1 MTFEQQVAR
10 LEQIVAQLNDSK
22 LDLAQALKLFDEGVG
37 LRRDAHGELAKV
49 EGTLG
54 RLIEKADGSFDVV
67 KE

>member
-22 LDLAQALKLFDEGVG
+22 LDLAQALQLFDEGVS
-37 LRRDAHGELAKV
+37 LLRDAHGELAKV

>member
-10 LEQIVAQLNDSK
+10 LEQIVGQLNDSK
-22 LDLAQALKLFDEGVG
+22 LDLNQALALFDEGVG
-37 LRRDAHGELAKV
+37 LLRDAHEELARV

-54 RLIEKADGSFDVV
+54 RLIERADGSFDVV

>member
-1 MTFEQQVAR
+1 MNFEQQVAR
-10 LEQIVAQLNDSK
+10 LEQIVSALNDSK

-37 LRRDAHGELAKV
+37 LLRDAHEELAKV

>member
-10 LEQIVAQLNDSK
+10 LEQIVAQLNDSR
-22 LDLAQALKLFDEGVG
+22 LDLADALKLFDEGVG
-37 LRRDAHGELAKV
+37 LLRDAHGELAKV

-54 RLIEKADGSFDVV
+54 RLIERADGSFDVV

>member
-1 MTFEQQVAR
+1 MTFEQQVTR

-22 LDLAQALKLFDEGVG
+22 LDLSQALKLFDEGVG
-37 LRRDAHGELAKV
+37 LLRDAHEELAKV

>member
-1 MTFEQQVAR
+1 VTFEQQVAR
-10 LEQIVAQLNDSK
+10 LEQIVGQLNDSK

-37 LRRDAHGELAKV
+37 LLRDAHEELAKV

>member
-1 MTFEQQVAR
+1 MTFEQQVGR

-22 LDLAQALKLFDEGVG
+22 LDLAQALKLFDEGVA
-37 LRRDAHGELAKV
+37 LLRDAHGELARA

>member
-1 MTFEQQVAR
+1 MSFEKQVTR
-10 LEQIVAQLNDSK
+10 LEQIVSQLNDSK

-37 LRRDAHGELAKV
+37 LLRDAHEELAKV

>member
-10 LEQIVAQLNDSK
+10 LEQIVANLNDSK
-22 LDLAQALKLFDEGVG
+22 LDLAEALKLFDEGVG
-37 LRRDAHGELAKV
+37 LLRNAHDELAKV

>member
-10 LEQIVAQLNDSK
+10 LEQIVAQLNDSR
-22 LDLAQALKLFDEGVG
+22 LDLANALKLFDEGVG
-37 LRRDAHGELAKV
+37 LLRDAHEELAKV

>member
-1 MTFEQQVAR
+1 MSFEQQVAR
-10 LEQIVAQLNDSK
+10 LEEIVSQLNDSR

-37 LRRDAHGELAKV
+37 LLRDAHEELAKV

-54 RLIEKADGSFDVV
+54 RLIERADGSFDVV

>member
-1 MTFEQQVAR
+1 MTFEKQVSR

-37 LRRDAHGELAKV
+37 LLRDAHEELAKV

>member
-1 MTFEQQVAR
+1 MSFERQITR

-22 LDLAQALKLFDEGVG
+22 LDLAQALELFDEGVG
-37 LRRDAHGELAKV
+37 LLRDAHEELAKA

>member
-10 LEQIVAQLNDSK
+10 LEAIVNQLNDSR

-37 LRRDAHGELAKV
+37 LLRNAHDELAKV

-67 KE
+67 DE

>member
-1 MTFEQQVAR
+1 MTFEQQVFR
-10 LEQIVAQLNDSK
+10 LEQIVSQLNDSK

-37 LRRDAHGELAKV
+37 LLRDAHEELARV
-49 EGTLG
+49 EGSLG

>member
-1 MTFEQQVAR
+1 MTFEQQVTR
-10 LEQIVAQLNDSK
+10 LEQIVQQLNDSK

-37 LRRDAHGELAKV
+37 LLRDAHEELAKV

>member
-1 MTFEQQVAR
+1 M
-10 LEQIVAQLNDSK
+10 AQLNDSK
-22 LDLAQALKLFDEGVG
+22 LDLAQALQLFDEGVG
-37 LRRDAHGELAKV
+37 LLRNAHEDLAKV

>member
-10 LEQIVAQLNDSK
+10 LEQIVSQLNDSK

-37 LRRDAHGELAKV
+37 LLRDAHEELAKV